1 MCVWRERT
9 RGEGEGGSVCA
20 QCARTYTHF
29 QKLTLTAR
37 GEKGRVE
44 RGATSTLTLWEALE
58 KGGKAVSVRTEAR
71 ALMEG

>member
-1 MCVWRERT
+1 MCVWRERA
-9 RGEGEGGSVCA
+9 RGEGEGGS
-20 QCARTYTHF
+20 ARTHTHF